1 MFTITI
7 TAEETATK
15 WISLLVSTVQT
26 MLGEAEVPE
35 INISLQRV
43 KRGPRSQVMYHP
55 VADASVLNE
64 IGRGTVV
71 GILFAELL
79 NKPMTAADLFEK
91 RGFTNKS
98 VQSALHKMKTM
109 GIVESRPIEAVE

>member
-15 WISLLVSTVQT
+15 WISLLVSTVRT

-43 KRGPRSQVMYHP
+43 KRGPRPQVMYHP
-55 VADASVLNE
+55 VADARFHHARREFLP
-64 IGRGTVV
+64 RR
-71 GILFAELL
+71 
-79 NKPMTAADLFEK
+79 D
-91 RGFTNKS
+91 
-98 VQSALHKMKTM
+98 
-109 GIVESRPIEAVE
+109 VESRPIEAVE